1 MKRTALILAVMLLL
15 PAAALA
21 AQQEKSDEELLQWAM
36 AFIQRSLVIDG
47 HCDTIMGAVRGRID
61 LSVENEEGHI
71 DIPRALLGG
80 LDTQFFACFPS
91 PSDDPLAP
99 PKQILDMLDELHR
112 VAEND
117 YRFVIVQTA
126 DDVLAAKK
134 EGKFACLP
142 AIEGGHAIAGD
153 IRLLRMF
160 RKLGVRYMTL
170 TWNNSN
176 EIADSSS
183 EDQSNYGNLPLRGGL
198 TDFGREVV
206 REMNRIGMIVDVSH
220 SHDDTFWD
228 VIEVSSKPIIA
239 SHSCCW
245 ALNPV
250 SRNMKDEMLRALA
263 RNGGVIGI
271 NYYSAF
277 LSKEYAAATEGL
289 YEQAMAKRDEIR
301 KQYPDDDE
309 AFQKEWRAYWSG
321 LRAQAPEVPMS
332 VLVDHIDHVVKVA
345 GIDHVGLGSDF
356 DGIGAA
362 PTGLE
367 DVTGLVHIVVELC
380 KRGYSDEDMRKILGL
395 NFLRVIRANDVE

>member
-1 MKRTALILAVMLLL
+1 MKRTVAFIAAVLLL
-15 PAAALA
+15 PVLVSA
-21 AQQEKSDEELLQWAM
+21 AQQEQSDEELLQWAT
-36 AFIQRSLVIDG
+36 AFIHDALVIDG

-61 LSVENEEGHI
+61 LSAENEEGHI
-71 DIPRALLGG
+71 DIPRALHGG
-80 LDTQFFACFPS
+80 LDAQFFACFPS
-91 PSDDPLAP
+91 PGDDQFLPVR
-99 PKQILDMLDELHR
+99 QTLDMLDEMYR

-117 YRFVIVQTA
+117 DRFVIVQTA
-126 DDVLAAKK
+126 DDILAAKK

-160 RKLGVRYMTL
+160 RKLGVRYLTL

-176 EIADSSS
+176 EIADASS
-183 EDQSNYGNLPLRGGL
+183 EDQSRYGNLPLRGGL

-206 REMNRIGMIVDVSH
+206 REMNRLGMIIDVSH
-220 SHDDTFWD
+220 AHDDTFWD
-228 VIEVSSKPIIA
+228 VIEVSSKPIVA

-245 ALNPV
+245 AINPV
-250 SRNMKDEMLRALA
+250 PRNMKDEMLKALA
-263 RNGGVIGI
+263 RNGGVVGI
-271 NYYSAF
+271 NYFSAF
-277 LSKEYAAATEGL
+277 LSKEYADATEGL
-289 YEQAMAKRDEIR
+289 YSQAMAKRDELR

-309 AFQKEWRAYWSG
+309 AFQKAWRAYWSE

-356 DGIGAA
+356 DGISAA

-367 DVTGLVHIVVELC
+367 DVTGLMNIVVELR
-380 KRGYSDEDMRKILGL
+380 KRGYSEEDMRKILGL